1 MNSFRVMLAAGLL
14 AAAMG
19 SMAHA
24 HFSQDIPKPTQAA
37 TNLTGLHDF
46 DFLVGE
52 WRVHHRVKRPADNH
66 QWLEFDGTCSNR
78 SLMGGGANVEDHMFD
93 KPTGVA
99 RGVALRAYDPKTGQ
113 WAIWWIDSRDPFGAL
128 DPPLKGRFDNGVG
141 TFYSDGMLGGKPIR
155 TRFIWA
161 HITPTSA
168 RWEQA
173 YSADAGKTWETNW
186 IMEFRRA
193 SLSSATCCPIVEL
206 RQYTL
211 HPGQR
216 DVLIELFDREFIETQ
231 ETAGMR
237 ILGQFRDLDN
247 PNRFV
252 WLRGFS
258 DMPGRARAL
267 GAFYGGPAWKA
278 HRKAAN
284 ATMVD
289 ATNVLLL
296 RPPRPTSGFSLE
308 KLQRPAPGS
317 TDEPKW
323 LVIGTIYY
331 FDDSPSNDFFDFFE
345 REVAPLLRDAGASII
360 GQFVTESSPNTF
372 PALPVREGEPVFV
385 FFSAFRD
392 GAAYERYLAELG
404 RSRRWNGATG
414 KALSTRIKR
423 PPEILRLSP
432 TARSLVG
439 R

>member
-1 MNSFRVMLAAGLL
+1 
-14 AAAMG
+14 
-19 SMAHA
+19 
-24 HFSQDIPKPTQAA
+24 
-37 TNLTGLHDF
+37 
-46 DFLVGE
+46 
-52 WRVHHRVKRPADNH
+52 
-66 QWLEFDGTCSNR
+66 
-78 SLMGGGANVEDHMFD
+78 MGGGANVEEHMFN
-93 KPTGVA
+93 KPTGIS
-99 RGVALRAYDPKTGQ
+99 RGVALRAFDPKTGQ
-113 WAIWWIDSRDPFGAL
+113 WAIWWIDSRDPLAAL
-128 DPPLKGRFDNGVG
+128 DPPVKGRFDNGVG
-141 TFYSDGMLGGKPIR
+141 TFYSDGALNGKPIR
-155 TRFIWA
+155 TRFIWS

-173 YSADAGKTWETNW
+173 YSSDAGKTWETNW

-193 SLSSATCCPIVEL
+193 SFSSATCCPIVEL

-216 DVLIELFDREFIETQ
+216 DVLIDLFDREFIETQ
-231 ETAGMR
+231 EAEGMR

-258 DMPGRARAL
+258 DMPGRAHAL

-278 HRKAAN
+278 HSKAAN

-289 ATNVLLL
+289 SSNVLLL
-296 RPPRPTSGFSLE
+296 RPTRPTSGFALE
-308 KLQRPAPGS
+308 KLQRTARGS
-317 TDEPKW
+317 TDVPER

-331 FDDSPSNDFFDFFE
+331 FDQSPTNEFVDFFE
-345 REVAPLLRDAGASII
+345 REVTPILRDAGASII

-372 PALPVREGEPVFV
+372 PALPLREGEQVFV

-392 GAAYERYLAELG
+392 ETAYEQYLAKLG
-404 RSRRWNGATG
+404 RSRGWNGGTM
-414 KALSTRIKR
+414 KALSTRIKG